1 MRLKTNAIINGD
13 WPSTAC
19 MGKPGH
25 ADRRSLRKTMFTAHT
40 LISRRALLTALV
52 AGTLAASALPAAAA
66 DRFPSKPI
74 TMVVG
79 FPPGGSND
87 IVARI
92 IAPKLG
98 EVLGVSVVVDNKPG
112 ANATIG
118 TEYVARATPDGYTI
132 TLGSVSP
139 LLLSYYAYPNLP
151 YDPYKDLSAIT
162 TVASTPEL
170 LAINPDVPAKNLAE
184 LVALSKKQDITLASA
199 GSGGLPHLA
208 IELFK
213 AESKG
218 RVVHVPYKGAG
229 PGMVDAVGGH
239 VTGIIVDLPALHK
252 LVMDGRLRPIAVTDT
267 KRSPV
272 MPDVPTTAE
281 SGLPSVIAFN
291 WFAVMGPKGMPMDI
305 REKLH
310 DALVKTVNDPDI
322 QAKLE
327 KLGIGPFTQES
338 PAAFDTFMKQE
349 GERWSKLIK
358 DAGVQSNG

>member
-1 MRLKTNAIINGD
+1 
-13 WPSTAC
+13 
-19 MGKPGH
+19 
-25 ADRRSLRKTMFTAHT
+25 MFTKNSG
-40 LISRRALLTALV
+40 ISRRGMLGALLISA
-52 AGTLAASALPAAAA
+52 LAAAAAPAAAA
-66 DRFPSKPI
+66 DNYPSRPV

-98 EVLGVSVVVDNKPG
+98 EVLGVSVVVENRPG

-118 TEYVARATPDGYTI
+118 TEYVARAKPDGYTI

-151 YDPYKDLSAIT
+151 YDPYKDLSGIT

-170 LAINPDVPAKNLAE
+170 LAINPGVPAKNLAE

-213 AESKG
+213 AASQG

-229 PGMVDAVGGH
+229 PAMVDAAGGH
-239 VTGIIVDLPALHK
+239 VTGTIVDLPALHK
-252 LVMDGRLRPIAVTDT
+252 LVTAGRLRPIAVTDT
-267 KRSPV
+267 KRSSI
-272 MPDVPTTAE
+272 MPEVPTTVE
-281 SGLPSVIAFN
+281 NGLPSVIAFN
-291 WFAVMGPKGMPMDI
+291 WFAVMGPKDMPMDI
-305 REKLH
+305 RKALH
-310 DALVKTVNDPDI
+310 DALVKTMNDPDTKD
-322 QAKLE
+322 KLE

-338 PAAFDTFMKQE
+338 PTAFDAFMKEE
-349 GERWSKLIK
+349 GERWGKLIK
-358 DAGVQSNG
+358 DAGVKSNG

>member
-1 MRLKTNAIINGD
+1 MFIKNAE
-13 WPSTAC
+13 
-19 MGKPGH
+19 
-25 ADRRSLRKTMFTAHT
+25 
-40 LISRRALLTALV
+40 ISRRGALKALF
-52 AGTLAASALPAAAA
+52 ACALAATAAPAAAA
-66 DRFPSKPI
+66 DPYPSKPI

-98 EVLGVSVVVDNKPG
+98 ELLGVSVVVENKPG

-118 TEYVARATPDGYTI
+118 TEYVARAKPDGYTI

-151 YDPYKDLSAIT
+151 YDPYKDLSGIT

-170 LAINPDVPAKNLAE
+170 LAINPGVPAKNLAE

-199 GSGGLPHLA
+199 GNGGLPHLA

-218 RVVHVPYKGAG
+218 RIVHVPYKGAG

-239 VTGIIVDLPALHK
+239 VNGIIVDLPALHK

-272 MPDVPTTAE
+272 MPDVPTTVE

-291 WFAVMGPKGMPMDI
+291 WFAVMGPKGLPMDV

-310 DALVKTVNDPDI
+310 AALVKTVNDADTKS
-322 QAKLE
+322 KLE
-327 KLGIGPFTQES
+327 KLGIGPFTQKS
-338 PAAFDTFMKQE
+338 PEAFDAFMKKE

-358 DAGVQSNG
+358 DAGVKANG

>member
-1 MRLKTNAIINGD
+1 MLTN
-13 WPSTAC
+13 PS
-19 MGKPGH
+19 G
-25 ADRRSLRKTMFTAHT
+25 
-40 LISRRALLTALV
+40 ISRRGAFKALLAC
-52 AGTLAASALPAAAA
+52 ALAATAMPALAA
-66 DRFPSKPI
+66 DNYPSKPI

-87 IVARI
+87 IVARL

-98 EVLGVSVVVDNKPG
+98 EILGVSVVVENKPG

-118 TEYVARATPDGYTI
+118 TEYVARAKPDGYTI

-151 YDPYKDLSAIT
+151 YDPYKDLSGIT

-170 LAINPDVPAKNLAE
+170 LAINPSVPAKNLAE

-208 IELFK
+208 IELLK

-218 RVVHVPYKGAG
+218 RIVHVPYKGAG

-239 VTGIIVDLPALHK
+239 VSGIIVDLPALHK

-267 KRSPV
+267 KRSSV
-272 MPDVPTTAE
+272 MPDVPTTVE

-291 WFAVMGPKGMPMDI
+291 WFAIMGPQGMPMDI

-310 DALVKTVNDPDI
+310 AALVKAVNDPDTKS
-322 QAKLE
+322 KLE

-338 PAAFDTFMKQE
+338 PAAFDAFMKEE
-349 GERWSKLIK
+349 GARWSKLIK
-358 DAGVQSNG
+358 DAGVKSEG

>member
-1 MRLKTNAIINGD
+1 M
-13 WPSTAC
+13 
-19 MGKPGH
+19 
-25 ADRRSLRKTMFTAHT
+25 
-40 LISRRALLTALV
+40 LIKNPEVSRRNVLKVFL
-52 AGTLAASALPAAAA
+52 AGARAAAA
-66 DRFPSKPI
+66 APAPAADSYPSKPI

-98 EVLGVSVVVDNKPG
+98 NVLGVPVVVENKPG

-118 TEYVARATPDGYTI
+118 TEYVARAKPDGYTV

-151 YDPYKDLSAIT
+151 YDPYKDLSGIT

-170 LAINPDVPAKNLAE
+170 LAINPNVPAKNLAE

-199 GSGGLPHLA
+199 GAGGLPHLA
-208 IELFK
+208 IELLK
-213 AESKG
+213 AASKG
-218 RVVHVPYKGAG
+218 RVEHVPYKGAS
-229 PGMVDAVGGH
+229 PGMADAVGGH
-239 VTGIIVDLPALHK
+239 VSGIIVDLPALQK
-252 LVMDGRLRPIAVTDT
+252 LVVDGRLRAIAVTDT
-267 KRSPV
+267 KRSPT
-272 MPDVPTTAE
+272 MPEVPTTVE
-281 SGLPSVIAFN
+281 GGLPSVIAFN
-291 WFAVMGPKGMPMDI
+291 WFAIMGPKGLPMDI

-310 DALVKTVNDPDI
+310 KALVETMNDPDT

-338 PAAFDTFMKQE
+338 PVAFDAFMKQE

-358 DAGVQSNG
+358 DAGVQAGS

>member
-1 MRLKTNAIINGD
+1 
-13 WPSTAC
+13 
-19 MGKPGH
+19 
-25 ADRRSLRKTMFTAHT
+25 MFTKY
-40 LISRRALLTALV
+40 SDVVRRGLLTAFIGCALV
-52 AGTLAASALPAAAA
+52 VTAMPVLAA
-66 DRFPSKPI
+66 DNYPSKPI

-98 EVLGVSVVVDNKPG
+98 ELLGVSVVIENRPG

-118 TEYVARATPDGYTI
+118 TEYVARAKPDGYTI

-139 LLLSYYAYPNLP
+139 LLLSYYVYPNLS
-151 YDPYKDLSAIT
+151 YDPYEDLSGIT

-170 LAINPDVPAKNLAE
+170 LAINPSVPAQNLAE

-199 GSGGLPHLA
+199 GNGGLPHLA
-208 IELFK
+208 IELLK

-239 VTGIIVDLPALHK
+239 VAGIIVDLPALQK
-252 LVMDGRLRPIAVTDT
+252 LVVDGRLRAIAVTDT
-267 KRSPV
+267 KRSSV
-272 MPDVPTTAE
+272 MPDVPTTVE
-281 SGLPSVIAFN
+281 SGLPTVLAFN

-305 REKLH
+305 RQQLH
-310 DALVKTVNDPDI
+310 DALVKTVNDPDTKS
-322 QAKLE
+322 KLE

-338 PAAFDTFMKQE
+338 PAAFDVFMKQE

-358 DAGVQSNG
+358 DAGVKSDG

>member
-1 MRLKTNAIINGD
+1 MLIKN
-13 WPSTAC
+13 S
-19 MGKPGH
+19 
-25 ADRRSLRKTMFTAHT
+25 RKT
-40 LISRRALLTALV
+40 RRNVLEILL
-52 AGTLAASALPAAAA
+52 ASAMTVTAMPAFAA
-66 DRFPSKPI
+66 DSYPSKPI

-98 EVLGVSVVVDNKPG
+98 NIMGVPVVVENRPG

-118 TEYVARATPDGYTI
+118 TDYVARAKPDGYTV

-151 YDPYKDLSAIT
+151 YDPYKDLSGIT

-170 LAINPDVPAKNLAE
+170 LAINPGVPAKNLTE

-208 IELFK
+208 IELLK

-218 RVVHVPYKGAG
+218 RVVHIPYKGAS
-229 PGMVDAVGGH
+229 PGMADAVGGH
-239 VTGIIVDLPALHK
+239 VTGIIVDLPALQN
-252 LVMDGRLRPIAVTDT
+252 LVVEGRLRAIAVTDT
-267 KRSPV
+267 KRSRA
-272 MPDVPTTAE
+272 MPDVPTTVE

-310 DALVKTVNDPDI
+310 QGLVKTMNDADT
-322 QAKLE
+322 QEKLE

-338 PAAFDTFMKQE
+338 PAAFDVFMKQE
-349 GERWSKLIK
+349 GARWSKLIK
-358 DAGVQSNG
+358 DAGVQAGN